1 VRDNRRLDVV
11 DWRGVPDPKQPASG
25 DRDDGGLTA
34 RIGRLALRP
43 VRAVAHAGRGALSDE
58 AERALDGV
66 MAGPLPEAVG
76 RSLVEHRVVERFAT
90 EVLEARAADA
100 ATATPTVEGERAEQL
115 VREALDNP
123 EIERMPVDAIHSRL
137 TTELANEITQSPAF
151 KRVLTNVMTSP
162 EVRHAFEKQTAGLG
176 ADVAAVSRKHA
187 RRADD
192 SVEKKVL
199 GWLRRP
205 RAKDSP
211 VPFAGVGTRGTA
223 LATDAIIVAFL
234 FVVGGA
240 LIGLVASLFGGLR
253 PTWLAGLLAGVGW
266 ALVVVVYFVG
276 FWSTVGQTP
285 GMNLMRVRVVS
296 ASGEAPSGWRSLLRL
311 VGLALSV
318 IFFFTGFLPAL
329 VDARRQALPDFMAD
343 TTVVYDDPDAVQP

>member
-1 VRDNRRLDVV
+1 
-11 DWRGVPDPKQPASG
+11 VPDPKQPTRG
-25 DRDDGGLTA
+25 ERDDAGLTG

-43 VRAVAHAGRGALSDE
+43 VRAVAQAGRGALTDE

-100 ATATPTVEGERAEQL
+100 PTSTSAVDGERVEQL
-115 VREALDNP
+115 LREALESP
-123 EIERMPVDAIHSRL
+123 ELERMLTEAIHSRL
-137 TTELANEITQSPAF
+137 TAELADEITQSPAF
-151 KRVLTNVMTSP
+151 KRALANVMTSP
-162 EVRHAFEKQTAGLG
+162 EVRRAFEQQTAGLG
-176 ADVAAVSRKHA
+176 ADVAAASRKHA

-192 SVEKKVL
+192 SVEKKVR

-205 RAKDSP
+205 RADASP
-211 VPFAGVGTRGTA
+211 VPYAGVGTRGVG
-223 LATDAIIVAFL
+223 LATDAIVVAFL

-253 PTWLAGLLAGVGW
+253 PTWLAGLLAAVGW
-266 ALVVVVYFVG
+266 SLAVAVYFVG

-285 GMNLMRVRVVS
+285 GMHAMRVRVVS

-318 IFFFTGFLPAL
+318 SLFFTGFLPAL

>member
-1 VRDNRRLDVV
+1 M
-11 DWRGVPDPKQPASG
+11 PDPKQPTSG

-34 RIGRLALRP
+34 RIGRATGRLALRP
-43 VRAVAHAGRGALSDE
+43 VRAVAQAGRGALTDE

-90 EVLEARAADA
+90 EVLEARAAEA
-100 ATATPTVEGERAEQL
+100 AASTRSVDGERVEQL
-115 VREALDNP
+115 VREALENP
-123 EIERMPVDAIHSRL
+123 EFERMLVDAIHSRL
-137 TTELANEITQSPAF
+137 TTELADEITQSPAF

-162 EVRHAFEKQTAGLG
+162 EVRHAFEQQTAGLG
-176 ADVAAVSRKHA
+176 ADVAAVSRRHA

-192 SVEKKVL
+192 SVETKVR

-205 RAKDSP
+205 RADASP
-211 VPFAGVGTRGTA
+211 VPFAGVGTRGVA
-223 LATDAIIVAFL
+223 LATDAIIVTFV

-253 PTWLAGLLAGVGW
+253 PTWLAGVLAAVGW

-311 VGLALSV
+311 VGLALAV
-318 IFFFTGFLPAL
+318 ILFFTGFLPAL
-329 VDARRQALPDFMAD
+329 VDARRRALQDFMAD
-343 TTVVYDDPDAVQP
+343 TTVVYDSDAVEP

>member
-1 VRDNRRLDVV
+1 M
-11 DWRGVPDPKQPASG
+11 PDPKQPASG

-34 RIGRLALRP
+34 RIGRATGRLALRP
-43 VRAVAHAGRGALSDE
+43 VRAVAQVGRGALTDE

-90 EVLEARAADA
+90 EVLEARAAETA
-100 ATATPTVEGERAEQL
+100 ALTPSVDGERVEQL
-115 VREALDNP
+115 VREALENP
-123 EIERMPVDAIHSRL
+123 EFERMLTEAIHSRL
-137 TTELANEITQSPAF
+137 TTDLADEITQSPAF

-162 EVRHAFEKQTAGLG
+162 EVRRAFEQQTAGLG
-176 ADVAAVSRKHA
+176 ADVAAVARKHA
-187 RRADD
+187 RGADD
-192 SVEKKVL
+192 SVEKKVR

-205 RAKDSP
+205 RTDASQI
-211 VPFAGVGTRGTA
+211 PFAGVGTRGTA
-223 LATDAIIVAFL
+223 LATDAIIVAFV

-240 LIGLVASLFGGLR
+240 LISLVASLFGGLR
-253 PTWLAGLLAGVGW
+253 PTWLAGLLAAVGW
-266 ALVVVVYFVG
+266 TLAVVAYFVG

-311 VGLALSV
+311 LGLALAV
-318 IFFFTGFLPAL
+318 ILFFTGFLPAL
-329 VDARRQALPDFMAD
+329 VDARRRALQDFMAD
-343 TTVVYDDPDAVQP
+343 TTVVYDDPDTVQP

>member
-1 VRDNRRLDVV
+1 M
-11 DWRGVPDPKQPASG
+11 PDPKQPASG

-43 VRAVAHAGRGALSDE
+43 MRAVAQAGRGALTDE

-66 MAGPLPEAVG
+66 MSGPLPEAVG

-90 EVLEARAADA
+90 EVLEARSAEAAA
-100 ATATPTVEGERAEQL
+100 STPSGDGERVEQL
-115 VREALDNP
+115 VREALENP
-123 EIERMPVDAIHSRL
+123 EFERMLVDAIHSRL
-137 TTELANEITQSPAF
+137 TTELADEITQSPAF

-162 EVRHAFEKQTAGLG
+162 EVRRAFEQQTAGLG

-187 RRADD
+187 HRADD
-192 SVEKKVL
+192 SIENKVR

-205 RAKDSP
+205 RADDSP

-240 LIGLVASLFGGLR
+240 LISLVASLFGGLR
-253 PTWLAGLLAGVGW
+253 PTWLAGLLAAVGW
-266 ALVVVVYFVG
+266 ALAVVAYFVG

-318 IFFFTGFLPAL
+318 ILFFTGFLPAL
-329 VDARRQALPDFMAD
+329 VDARRRDLADFMAG
-343 TTVVYDDPDAVQP
+343 TTVVYVSDEVQP

>member
-1 VRDNRRLDVV
+1 
-11 DWRGVPDPKQPASG
+11 VPDPKQPTSG
-25 DRDDGGLTA
+25 DRDDEGLTA
-34 RIGRLALRP
+34 RLGRLALRP
-43 VRAVAHAGRGALSDE
+43 VRAAAQAGRGALTDE

-90 EVLEARAADA
+90 EVLEARAAESA
-100 ATATPTVEGERAEQL
+100 ASTPAVDGERVEQL
-115 VREALDNP
+115 VREALENP
-123 EIERMPVDAIHSRL
+123 EFERMLTEAIHSRL
-137 TTELANEITQSPAF
+137 TTELADEITQSPAF

-162 EVRHAFEKQTAGLG
+162 EVRRALEQQTAGLG
-176 ADVAAVSRKHA
+176 ADVAAASRKHA

-192 SVEKKVL
+192 SVEKKVR

-205 RAKDSP
+205 RTDESP

-223 LATDAIIVAFL
+223 LATDAIIVAFI

-266 ALVVVVYFVG
+266 ALAVLVYFVG

-311 VGLALSV
+311 AGLALSV
-318 IFFFTGFLPAL
+318 ILFFTGFLPAL
-329 VDARRQALPDFMAD
+329 VDDRRRDLADFMAG
-343 TTVVYDDPDAVQP
+343 TTVVYDPEVVES

>member
-1 VRDNRRLDVV
+1 M
-11 DWRGVPDPKQPASG
+11 PDRKQPATSG
-25 DRDDGGLTA
+25 ERSDGGLRA

-43 VRAVAHAGRGALSDE
+43 VRAVAQAGRGALTDE

-90 EVLEARAADA
+90 EVLEARATE
-100 ATATPTVEGERAEQL
+100 ATSAPAVDGERVEQL
-115 VREALDNP
+115 VREALENP
-123 EIERMPVDAIHSRL
+123 EFERMLTEAIHSRL
-137 TTELANEITQSPAF
+137 TTELADEITQSPAF

-162 EVRHAFEKQTAGLG
+162 EVRRAFEQQTAGLS
-176 ADVAAVSRKHA
+176 ADVAAASRRHA

-192 SVEKKVL
+192 SVETRVR

-205 RAKDSP
+205 RADAYP
-211 VPFAGVGTRGTA
+211 VPFAGVGTRGVA
-223 LATDAIIVAFL
+223 LAADAVVVTVV

-253 PTWLAGLLAGVGW
+253 PMWLADVVAAVGW
-266 ALVVVVYFVG
+266 SLVVVVYFVG

-285 GMNLMRVRVVS
+285 GMRIMRVRVLS
-296 ASGEAPSGWRSLLRL
+296 ASGEAPGAWRSLLRL
-311 VGLALSV
+311 AGLALAV
-318 IFFFTGFLPAL
+318 ILFFTGFLPAL
-329 VDARRQALPDFMAD
+329 VDARRRALQDFVAG
-343 TTVVYDDPDAVQP
+343 TTVVYDLEP